1 MAHEYTAELLKTLN
15 QIKTLKRCEEMRQK
29 FSTDN
34 TIIVCSQ
41 RLEDF
46 AREKFP
52 DYKMYVEA
60 DSVLPSSDTMYF
72 CPIVEPMVK
81 IEYLDN
87 VYSFDEIC
95 DMYKEERDAK
105 V

>member
-1 MAHEYTAELLKTLN
+1 MLNTLN
-15 QIKTLKRCEEMRQK
+15 QIKQLQRCEEMRQK
-29 FSTDN
+29 FSADN

-41 RLEDF
+41 RLEDL
-46 AREKFP
+46 AREKFS
-52 DYKMYVEA
+52 DYKIYVEA

-72 CPIVEPMVK
+72 LPIVEPIVK

-87 VYSFDEIC
+87 IYSFDEIC
-95 DMYKEERDAK
+95 SMCKEERDAK